1 MRRKNM
7 SDEPIDRAKIRD
19 IIVFSY
25 SEFRKKERTGMTRSQ
40 VVDDIVSKIKKE
52 LREDAD

>member
-1 MRRKNM
+1 M